1 MKLTKQHMIAIAVTI
16 IMIGILYFVN
26 FMRNGTSW

>member
-1 MKLTKQHMIAIAVTI
+1 MKLTKQHKIAIVITI